1 MMPSHG
7 LRYLGPVE
15 SDLSNPVESVPER
28 FVPAEAE
35 GQLTEAEHLARY
47 LWASSLA
54 AGRRALDAGC
64 GVGYGTRMLAA
75 GGATEAVGV
84 DIAQAVVEAAR
95 GQGDDEATFVQG
107 DVHDLPF
114 DDGTFDLVVC
124 FEVIEHVEG
133 REVVIGELVRVLA
146 EDGLLVLSSPNRDA
160 YVPGNPHHV
169 FEYTPQELR
178 AAVAAELPHVELRRQ
193 HDCVGSIVL
202 ADDGAEATGLEPV
215 EDLRVAKVVSA
226 TAGREPYTL
235 VLAGRRPLPPAEQ
248 TMVLTGLAEVRKW
261 LELYHEQAN
270 ILRGQHEHF
279 QNLEEGDEELALLRQ
294 ELRVGELELFRVN
307 AERDSA
313 RRDVEILNTDL
324 ENVAADRAA
333 ETAQLRDEID
343 HLREELTRADATL
356 ASVFESPSWRITK
369 PLRALK
375 RLLR

>member
-1 MMPSHG
+1 MMSSHG

-15 SDLSNPVESVPER
+15 ADLSNPVESVPER

-35 GQLTEAEHLARY
+35 GQLTEAEHFARY

-75 GGATEAVGV
+75 GGATEAVGI
-84 DIAQAVVEAAR
+84 DIGEAVVEAAR
-95 GQGDDEATFVQG
+95 GQGGEEAAFVQG

-114 DDGTFDLVVC
+114 DDGTFGLVVC

-133 REVVIGELVRVLA
+133 RDDVIGELVRVLA
-146 EDGLLVLSSPNRDA
+146 DDGLLVLSSPNRGA

-169 FEYTPQELR
+169 FEYTPEELR
-178 AAVAAELPHVELRRQ
+178 AAVAAYLPHVDLRRQ

-202 ADDGAEATGLEPV
+202 DDDAAQATGLGPI
-215 EDLRVAKVVSA
+215 EDLSVSKVMSA

-235 VLAGRRPLPPAEQ
+235 VLASRRQLPPTGQ

-261 LELYHEQAN
+261 LELYHEQAA
-270 ILRGQHEHF
+270 ILQGQHKHF
-279 QNLEEGDEELALLRQ
+279 QNLRDGHEELGMLRQ
-294 ELRVGELELFRVN
+294 ELRVGELSLFRVT
-307 AERDSA
+307 AERDEA
-313 RRDVEILNTDL
+313 RRDVEILHAD
-324 ENVAADRAA
+324 VAKVS
-333 ETAQLRDEID
+333 EELGSEID
-343 HLREELTRADATL
+343 HLHAEVDQLRDRLKRADATL
-356 ASVFESPSWRITK
+356 ASVFGSPSWRITK

-375 RLLR
+375 HLLR